1 MSEPPPLTERLPSLV
16 VGDRLRFEL
25 WRADA
30 VEEVRALVE
39 RSRPTLAQFLPWAMV
54 PVTTEEE
61 AKVQADA
68 EQHWRERLM
77 AGWAIVEDGSIRGML
92 GLHRRGGPDE
102 LEIGYWLDDQATG
115 RGLMTEAC
123 AMAIE
128 VAFSIP
134 AIEVIE
140 IIHDRANARSEA
152 VPRRLGFARTAA
164 FTSSPA
170 APRETGIKVRWCLR
184 RDEWASR
191 SLPPV
196 VRSTA

>member
-1 MSEPPPLTERLPSLV
+1 MSEPPPLAERLPSLV
-16 VGDRLRFEL
+16 VGDRLRLEL

-30 VEEVRALVE
+30 VDEVRALVE
-39 RSRPTLAQFLPWAMV
+39 RSRPTLAKFLPWAMV
-54 PVTTEEE
+54 EVTTEEE

-68 EQHWRERLM
+68 EQRWRDRLM
-77 AGWAIVEDGSIRGML
+77 AGWTIVEDGSIRGML

-128 VAFSIP
+128 VAFAIP
-134 AIEVIE
+134 AIEVVE

-152 VPRRLGFARTAA
+152 VPRRLGFSRSAA
-164 FTSSPA
+164 FTSPPT
-170 APRETGIKVRWCLR
+170 APSETGIKVRWCLR
-184 RDEWASR
+184 RDAWAAR
-191 SLPPV
+191 SPASV